1 MFKRILLA
9 TDGSP
14 ASQRAVLAGVEFARD
29 AGAEVIG
36 LTVVPRFHAL
46 SADPEMLEATP
57 AEYEEHA
64 REQADRILA
73 DVVQA
78 AREAQVPYRIERA
91 NGDSPY
97 EAIIST
103 ARDAGCDLILMASH
117 GYKGVKGLLL
127 GSETQKVLVH
137 SAIPVLVYR

>member
-1 MFKRILLA
+1 MFKRILLP

-14 ASQRAVLAGVEFARD
+14 ASQRAVLAGVDFARD

-36 LTVVPRFHAL
+36 LTVVPPFHTL
-46 SADPEMLEATP
+46 SVASEMLELTP
-57 AEYEEHA
+57 AEYEQHA
-64 REQADRILA
+64 REQAGRILA
-73 DVVQA
+73 DVEQA
-78 AREAQVPYRIERA
+78 ARAAQVPYRIEQVS
-91 NGDSPY
+91 GDSPY

-117 GYKGVKGLLL
+117 GRKGIKGLLL